1 MDQYIFYIIAMVAC
15 VICSAFF
22 SATETAFSSYN
33 RTRIKTLAEKG
44 SKRASLVLKLSENYD
59 KLLSTILI
67 GNNIVNIAAASLGT
81 VMFVKIYGDIG
92 ATISTVVIT
101 VVVLIF
107 GEISPKSIAK
117 DFPEKFAM
125 FSAPIIRFLIW
136 ILLPVN
142 FLFTMWKKFLSLFFK
157 DKGDDKMS
165 QEELLMLVDEVQ
177 EEGSID
183 DSEGNLLRNAIEFSD
198 LRAEEILTHRVD
210 IESLSVDSSKE
221 EIADMFAT
229 SKFSRLLVYKDD
241 IDNIVGVL
249 HIKDFYT
256 KDGITDKSVEE
267 IMTTPI
273 FIHKTEKASSLLKRL
288 QTEKS
293 HIAVVLDEF
302 GGTLGIV
309 TMEDI
314 LEELVG
320 EIWDEHDDVLEDFK
334 QVGEGEYLVNC
345 DMSMD
350 DFCNFFDVKTDS
362 DSSTLNGW
370 IAEKLDKVP
379 EKDDNFLFENLD
391 ITVTETD
398 AHRVMSALVKVTA
411 PTDKEEEQ
419 KSDDKRTE

>member
-1 MDQYIFYIIAMVAC
+1 MDQYISYIIAMVAC

-67 GNNIVNIAAASLGT
+67 GNNIVNIAVASLGT

-117 DFPEKFAM
+117 DFSEKFAM

-334 QVGEGEYLVNC
+334 R
-345 DMSMD
+345 
-350 DFCNFFDVKTDS
+350 
-362 DSSTLNGW
+362 
-370 IAEKLDKVP
+370 A
-379 EKDDNFLFENLD
+379 
-391 ITVTETD
+391 
-398 AHRVMSALVKVTA
+398 R
-411 PTDKEEEQ
+411 
-419 KSDDKRTE
+419 

>member
-1 MDQYIFYIIAMVAC
+1 MVAC

-334 QVGEGEYLVNC
+334 QLGEGEYLVNC

>member
-1 MDQYIFYIIAMVAC
+1 MDQYIGYIIAMVAC
-15 VICSAFF
+15 IIGSAYF
-22 SATETAFSSYN
+22 SATETAFSSFN
-33 RTRIKTLAEKG
+33 KTRLKTLAEKG

-59 KLLSTILI
+59 KLLSTLLI
-67 GNNIVNIAAASLGT
+67 GNNIVNILVASLGT
-81 VMFVKIYGDIG
+81 VMFVKMYGDVG

-101 VVVLIF
+101 IVVLIF

-125 FSAPIIRFLIW
+125 FSAPFLQFLIW
-136 ILLPVN
+136 ILLPLN

-157 DKGDDKMS
+157 HNGDDKMS
-165 QEELLMLVDEVQ
+165 QDELLMLVDEVQ

-183 DSEGNLLRNAIEFSD
+183 DSEGNLLRNAIEFSE
-198 LRAEEILTHRVD
+198 LRAEDILTHRVD
-210 IESLSVDSSKE
+210 LESLSIDSTKE
-221 EIADMFAT
+221 EISDLFET
-229 SKFSRLLVYKDD
+229 SKFSRLLVYSED

-256 KDGITDKSVEE
+256 KDGITSKSIEE
-267 IMTTPI
+267 IMTAPI
-273 FIHKTEKASSLLKRL
+273 FIHKTEKVSSLLKRL
-288 QTEKS
+288 QAEKS

-320 EIWDEHDDVLEDFK
+320 EIWDEHDDVEEDFK
-334 QVGEGEYLVNC
+334 QLPSGEYTVNC
-345 DMSMD
+345 DVSMD
-350 DFCNFFDVKTDS
+350 DFCNFFDIQIES

-379 EKDDNFLFENLD
+379 EKGEQFTYNTLQ

-398 AHRVMSALVKVTA
+398 SHRVMSALIKVVE
-411 PTDKEEEQ
+411 PKEEE
-419 KSDDKRTE
+419 TEE

>member
-1 MDQYIFYIIAMVAC
+1 MDQYISYIIAMVAC

-33 RTRIKTLAEKG
+33 RTRIRTLAEKG

-398 AHRVMSALVKVTA
+398 AHRVMSARVKVTA

>member
-1 MDQYIFYIIAMVAC
+1 MDQYISYIIAMVAC

-33 RTRIKTLAEKG
+33 RTRIRTLAEKG

-398 AHRVMSALVKVTA
+398 AHRVISALVKVTT

>member
-1 MDQYIFYIIAMVAC
+1 MDQYIGYIIAILAC
-15 VICSAFF
+15 VICSAYF
-22 SATETAFSSYN
+22 SATETAFSSFN
-33 RTRIKTLAEKG
+33 KTRLKTLQEKG

-67 GNNIVNIAAASLGT
+67 GNNIVNILAASLGT
-81 VMFVKIYGDIG
+81 VMFVKMYGDVG

-101 VVVLIF
+101 IVVLIF

-125 FSAPIIRFLIW
+125 FSAPFLQFLIW
-136 ILLPVN
+136 ILLPLN

-157 DKGDDKMS
+157 HNQDDKMS
-165 QEELLMLVDEVQ
+165 QDELLMLVDEVQ
-177 EEGSID
+177 EEGTID
-183 DSEGNLLRNAIEFSD
+183 DSEGNLLRNAIEFSE
-198 LRAEEILTHRVD
+198 LRAEDILTHRVD
-210 IESLSVDSSKE
+210 LESLSIDSTKE
-221 EIADMFAT
+221 EISDLFET
-229 SKFSRLLVYKDD
+229 SKFSRLLVYSED

-256 KDGITDKSVEE
+256 KDGITSKSIEE
-267 IMTTPI
+267 IMTAPI
-273 FIHKTEKASSLLKRL
+273 FIHKTEKVSSLLKRL
-288 QTEKS
+288 QAEKS

-320 EIWDEHDDVLEDFK
+320 EIWDEHDDVEEDFK
-334 QVGEGEYLVNC
+334 QLPSGEYTVNC
-345 DMSMD
+345 DVSMD
-350 DFCNFFDVKTDS
+350 DFCNFFDIQIES

-379 EKDDNFLFENLD
+379 EKGEQFTYNTLQ

-398 AHRVMSALVKVTA
+398 SHRVMSALIKVVE
-411 PTDKEEEQ
+411 PKEEE
-419 KSDDKRTE
+419 TEE

>member
-1 MDQYIFYIIAMVAC
+1 MDQYISYIIAMVAC

-67 GNNIVNIAAASLGT
+67 GNNIVNIAVASLGT

-411 PTDKEEEQ
+411 PTDREEEQ

>member
-1 MDQYIFYIIAMVAC
+1 MEQYIGYIIAMVAC
-15 VICSAFF
+15 IIGSAYF
-22 SATETAFSSYN
+22 SATETAFSSFN
-33 RTRIKTLAEKG
+33 KTRLKTLAEKG

-59 KLLSTILI
+59 KLLSTLLI
-67 GNNIVNIAAASLGT
+67 GNNIVNILVASLGT
-81 VMFVKIYGDIG
+81 VMFVKMYGDVG

-101 VVVLIF
+101 IVVLIF

-125 FSAPIIRFLIW
+125 FSAPFLQLLIW
-136 ILLPVN
+136 ILLPLN

-157 DKGDDKMS
+157 HNGDDKMS
-165 QEELLMLVDEVQ
+165 QDELLMLVDEVQ

-183 DSEGNLLRNAIEFSD
+183 DSEGNLLRNAIEFSE
-198 LRAEEILTHRVD
+198 LRAEDILTHRVD
-210 IESLSVDSSKE
+210 LESLSIDSTKE
-221 EIADMFAT
+221 EISDLFET
-229 SKFSRLLVYKDD
+229 SKFSRLLVYSED

-256 KDGITDKSVEE
+256 KDGITSKSIEE
-267 IMTTPI
+267 IMTAPI
-273 FIHKTEKASSLLKRL
+273 FIHKTEKVSSLLKRL
-288 QTEKS
+288 QAEKS

-320 EIWDEHDDVLEDFK
+320 EIWDEHDDVEEDFK
-334 QVGEGEYLVNC
+334 QLPSGEYTVNC
-345 DMSMD
+345 DVSMD
-350 DFCNFFDVKTDS
+350 NFCNFFDIQIES

-379 EKDDNFLFENLD
+379 EKGEQFTYNTLQ

-398 AHRVMSALVKVTA
+398 SHRVMSALIKVVK
-411 PTDKEEEQ
+411 PKEEE
-419 KSDDKRTE
+419 TEE